1 MVDARRVPQK
11 SRSAFVTTM
20 ITTWFVIAG
29 ALLISMALT
38 ASLLRRAPLTASMF
52 YLAAGAALGPL
63 GAGLLQLDAVED
75 ASVLERLTEIVVI
88 ISLFT
93 AGLKLRLPLNDRRWR
108 APALLAALAMVL
120 TVGSVAAIAVAV
132 LGLPTGAAVLL
143 GALLAPTD
151 PVLAS
156 DVQVSHEHDAEHV
169 RFALTGEAGLND
181 GTAFPFVMLGLG
193 LMGTHD
199 LGAYGW
205 RWLTLDMGWAVAAG
219 LGVGTLCG
227 AGIGKLV
234 IYLRRVHREA
244 VGLDEFLALGLIAL
258 SYGIALLVHAY
269 GFLAVFAAGL
279 SMRRI
284 ERQHSEVAAPP
295 DVEQAGGSSEEQATD
310 PSTAPAYMARA
321 VLGFN
326 EQLERLG
333 ELVVVVVLGAML
345 TDIEVVGPGL
355 WLALSLFVV
364 IRPAATL
371 LALLRVPLS
380 GPQRAFIAW
389 FGVRGVGSIY
399 YLAYALSHGVSG
411 AVARTLADITLVVVG
426 GSIVLHGVSVTPLMQ
441 RYSAWI
447 GEDKRSHE

>member
-1 MVDARRVPQK
+1 MALAGSALRRV
-11 SRSAFVTTM
+11 
-20 ITTWFVIAG
+20 
-29 ALLISMALT
+29 
-38 ASLLRRAPLTASMF
+38 PLTASMF
-52 YLAAGAALGPL
+52 YLGAGAALGPW
-63 GAGLLQLDAVED
+63 GAGLLHMDAVDD
-75 ASVLERLTEIVVI
+75 ASVLERLTEIAVI

-93 AGLKLRLPLNDRRWR
+93 AGLKLRLPGSDHRWR
-108 APALLAALAMVL
+108 PPILLAAFAMVL
-120 TVGSVAAIAVAV
+120 TIGGIAAFARVA
-132 LGLPTGAAVLL
+132 LGLSVGAAVLL

-156 DVQVSHEHDAEHV
+156 DVQVSHEHDAEPV
-169 RFALTGEAGLND
+169 RFSLTGEAGLND

-199 LGAYGW
+199 IGAYGW
-205 RWLTLDMGWAVAAG
+205 RWLTVDLVWAVAAG

-234 IYLRRVHREA
+234 LYLRRVHREA

-279 SMRRI
+279 SVRRI
-284 ERQHSEVAAPP
+284 EREHSEVEAPA
-295 DVEQAGGSSEEQATD
+295 DVEHARTAEEQATD

-333 ELVVVVVLGAML
+333 ELAVVLVVGAML
-345 TDIEVVGPGL
+345 ADIEVVGPGL
-355 WLALSLFVV
+355 WVALSLFVV

-371 LALLRVPLS
+371 LTLFRVPLS
-380 GPQRAFIAW
+380 RPQRAFIAW

-399 YLAYALSHGVSG
+399 YLAYALSHGVPAPAG
-411 AVARTLADITLVVVG
+411 RMLADVTLVVVA
-426 GSIVLHGVSVTPLMQ
+426 GSIVLHGISVTPLMQ
-441 RYSAWI
+441 RYSAFI
-447 GEDKRSHE
+447 GERQSQ

>member
-1 MVDARRVPQK
+1 MMTA
-11 SRSAFVTTM
+11 
-20 ITTWFVIAG
+20 WFVIAG
-29 ALLISMALT
+29 VLLISMALT

-52 YLAAGAALGPL
+52 YLAAGAVLGPS
-63 GAGLLQLDAVED
+63 GAGLLRLDAVED
-75 ASVLERLTEIVVI
+75 ASLLELLTEVVVI

-93 AGLKLRLPLNDRRWR
+93 AGLKLRLPLTDRRWR
-108 APALLAALAMVL
+108 APVLLATLAMVL
-120 TVGSVAAIAVAV
+120 TVGSVAAVGVAV
-132 LGLPTGAAVLL
+132 LGLSMGAAVLL

-156 DVQVSHEHDAEHV
+156 DVQVSDEHDAERV
-169 RFALTGEAGLND
+169 RFGLTGEAGLND

-193 LMGTHD
+193 LMGAHE

-205 RWLTLDMGWAVAAG
+205 RWLTIDMAWAVVGG

-279 SMRRI
+279 SVRRI
-284 ERQHSEVAAPP
+284 EREHSEVEAPP
-295 DVEQAGGSSEEQATD
+295 DVEEAGASSEEQATD

-345 TDIEVVGPGL
+345 TDIEVFGPGL
-355 WLALSLFVV
+355 LLALSLFVV

-371 LALLRVPLS
+371 LALAWVPLS
-380 GPQRAFIAW
+380 RPQRAFIAW
-389 FGVRGVGSIY
+389 FGVRGAGSIY

-411 AVARTLADITLVVVG
+411 PVARTLADITLVVIA

-447 GEDKRSHE
+447 GEDKRRASRVSD